1 MTRPPHWP
9 YLNEYHKRHSEE
21 AMEEISRQPLR
32 SQEEAYAQYDLLK
45 AAAAKAGKPSGRK
58 STLLSKEIT

>member
-1 MTRPPHWP
+1 
-9 YLNEYHKRHSEE
+9 
-21 AMEEISRQPLR
+21 MEEISRQPLR